1 VFGAKVVA
9 GKSTSTRAAHSI
21 ITHHHHPLP
30 LPYSPNS
37 NLMKFLDECSNSSI
51 TNDFDDDNT
60 TFDRCAQELE
70 LNGYSL
76 VPLSVL
82 RSQRLKPRAVL
93 IEQAFTT
100 ARRALDAVANIG
112 NTSTAI
118 IDPKSDSASW
128 TGFHNATSI
137 HGRYNQH
144 REGFVFSNG
153 EMFDVN
159 TIHDDHPH
167 SNFRN
172 DMNQLFCTMHD
183 DIAAG
188 VLHAIERRLNI
199 PHLYFHHE
207 FGPTSNSS
215 QWHMKRYVVDVQQS
229 NNLSS
234 NSGDF
239 TSEEDQH
246 TNIILPVQS
255 QKRET
260 DIFLPAHTDPSL
272 ISVVILDRAGTNN
285 GGMGLEVFHP
295 THDALPNGGCSS
307 GEWREISQHGHDVAV
322 IFVGSV
328 FSYLTKG
335 QLFPAAKHRVVSW
348 GSSCN
353 DYYGNRLQNCVESR
367 MAATLFVRP
376 NGDAIMKPLP
386 SPYLKSSGDALQ
398 KVYPSFRVW
407 NARVAKNYMKKKTT
421 RQKINY
427 NRMSD

>member
-1 VFGAKVVA
+1 M
-9 GKSTSTRAAHSI
+9 
-21 ITHHHHPLP
+21 
-30 LPYSPNS
+30 
-37 NLMKFLDECSNSSI
+37 NLLDECSSSI
-51 TNDFDDDNT
+51 VSNDFDDDM

-76 VPLSVL
+76 LPLSVL
-82 RSQRLKPRAVL
+82 RSHRHRAVL

-100 ARRALDAVANIG
+100 ARRALDAVSTNV
-112 NTSTAI
+112 NVSTAI

-128 TGFHNATSI
+128 TGFHTAASI

-159 TIHDDHPH
+159 TIPDDHPH

-172 DMNQLFCTMHD
+172 DMNRLFCTMHD
-183 DIAAG
+183 DIATG
-188 VLHAIERRLNI
+188 VLHAIERRLKI

-229 NNLSS
+229 NLTPGSS
-234 NSGDF
+234 EFAVEGD
-239 TSEEDQH
+239 QP
-246 TNIILPVQS
+246 NNNPPVQS
-255 QKRET
+255 QNKEEY
-260 DIFLPAHTDPSL
+260 IFLPAHTDPSL
-272 ISVVILDRAGTNN
+272 ISVVILDRAGANN

-295 THDALPNGGCSS
+295 TRGTQPNGGCSS
-307 GEWREISQHGHDVAV
+307 GEWREISQHGHDVTV
-322 IFVGSV
+322 IFVGSA

-348 GSSCN
+348 GSCCN
-353 DYYGNRLQNCVESR
+353 DYYGNQLKNCAQSR

-376 NGDAIMKPLP
+376 NGDAIMKPLT
-386 SPYLKSSGDALQ
+386 SPYLKRSDDALQ

-421 RQKINY
+421 RQQIN
-427 NRMSD
+427 